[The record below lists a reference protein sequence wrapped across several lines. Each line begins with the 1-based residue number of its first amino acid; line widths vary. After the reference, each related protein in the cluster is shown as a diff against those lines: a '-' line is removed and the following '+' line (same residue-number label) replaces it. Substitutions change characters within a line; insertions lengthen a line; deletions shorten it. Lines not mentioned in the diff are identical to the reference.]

1 MDLPNRHTLSI
12 CLATLSDN
20 MMFKSSGK
28 PEDASPLTL
37 DVSIAYEAS
46 ETPKA
51 PKIGLALNVEL

>member
-1 MDLPNRHTLSI
+1 
-12 CLATLSDN
+12 

-37 DVSIAYEAS
+37 ELSLAYEVSDA
-46 ETPKA
+46 PKA

>member
-1 MDLPNRHTLSI
+1 ML
-12 CLATLSDN
+12 LATLSDN

-37 DVSIAYEAS
+37 DLSIAYEAS